1 MPVDPLTK
9 VDPRKASAAL
19 DETLATGRLRTV
31 SEKGEVARRHLRP
44 DLKSR
49 ARAATARRLGELQDQ
64 DEMAGA

>member
-31 SEKGEVARRHLRP
+31 SEKGEVARRQHRP
-44 DLKSR
+44 ELKAR
-49 ARAATARRLGELQDQ
+49 ARSATSNRLGELKLQD
-64 DEMAGA
+64 